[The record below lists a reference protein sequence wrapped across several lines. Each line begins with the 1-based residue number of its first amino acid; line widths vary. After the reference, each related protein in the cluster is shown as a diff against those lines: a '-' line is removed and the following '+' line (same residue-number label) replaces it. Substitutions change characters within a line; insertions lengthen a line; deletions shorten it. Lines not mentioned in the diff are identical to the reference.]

1 MGDSVQKRPD
11 PAGNSGGE
19 TPRNSEGE
27 TPRESGSGAPCD
39 SEEESVRE
47 ASRDCRP
54 QLDCGESGG
63 APALL
68 DVRDLRVSYPLK
80 RGIFGRGEKLFNA
93 VDGVSFKIRRGEI
106 LGLVGESGSG
116 KTTTGRAI
124 VRLAPISGGE
134 IFYGGEEI
142 SKLPNSKFAPYRKK
156 IQMIFQDPFN
166 SLNPRMNIFE
176 IISEPLDIHFPK
188 MTKAQKRDRTA
199 ELLEIVGL
207 ESGHMARFPTRACNM
222 RRARQRARRV
232 RAGANNQPPPAAAPP
247 LQPDAP
253 VHSPRYR
260 GRRVFE
266 RQNHGHD
273 GRQNRRAG
281 PGARCVRA
289 PPKPIHEKTDS
300 RRAQILR
307 RCRAFQRACKPVA
320 GWRAPRFSDW
330 RRRFWRARA
339 RSAKRPRTRPL
350 GRRF

>member
-11 PAGNSGGE
+11 PAGESGGE
-19 TPRNSEGE
+19 TPRDSGGG
-27 TPRESGSGAPCD
+27 TPRNSGSGAPCD
-39 SEEESVRE
+39 SEEGSVRE

-134 IFYGGEEI
+134 IFYGGKEI

-207 ESGHMARFPTRACNM
+207 ESGHMARFPHEFSGGQ
-222 RRARQRARRV
+222 RQRIGIARALAV
-232 RAGANNQPPPAAAPP
+232 EPE
-247 LQPDAP
+247 LVICDEP
-253 VHSPRYR
+253 VSALD
-260 GRRVFE
+260 VSV
-266 RQNHGHD
+266 Q
-273 GRQNRRAG
+273 
-281 PGARCVRA
+281 
-289 PPKPIHEKTDS
+289 
-300 RRAQILR
+300 AQIINLL
-307 RCRAFQRACKPVA
+307 QQL
-320 GWRAPRFSDW
+320 
-330 RRRFWRARA
+330 RRRFNLTLLFIAHDIAVVEYLSDRIMVMTDGKIVEQGPARDVCE
-339 RSAKRPRTRPL
+339 RPQNPYTEKLIAAVPK
-350 GRRF
+350 F